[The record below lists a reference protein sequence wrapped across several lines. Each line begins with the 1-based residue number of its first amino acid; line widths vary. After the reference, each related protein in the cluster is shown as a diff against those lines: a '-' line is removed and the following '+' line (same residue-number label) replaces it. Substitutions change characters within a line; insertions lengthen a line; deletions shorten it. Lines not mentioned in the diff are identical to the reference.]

1 MAVMG
6 SQNNVDGAKP
16 KHGKVILLLENCI
29 LPPERLLSTPSIVDG
44 LDSNS
49 ETDLRILGCELI
61 QTSGKLLRLPQVA
74 MATGQVLFHRFYFSK
89 SFVRHSMEIVAMA
102 CITLASKIEE
112 APRRG
117 RDVINVFHHIK
128 QMKSGKT
135 IQPLIL
141 DQNYINLKNQVI
153 KAERRVLKELG
164 FCVHVKHPHKIIVT
178 LLQVLECEKNTKLM
192 QSSCTVVFASLIW
205 HLCVV
210 LRKLERNYMNDSL
223 RTDIF
228 VRYSPETIACACIY
242 LSARLLQIPL
252 PTSPPWYAVFS
263 VTEEDIQDTC
273 RRVLSIYTRKPDPD
287 ALEKKIEELKKA
299 HLEAKLRAK
308 MASGISTPILG
319 NGASFSPSSRNNS
332 PRQSPTQEVTATK
345 KKEEAKPAVERSP
358 RVDRTASNYI
368 PGIGAKRKAS
378 PSSPSPV
385 RSRKETSRQ
394 GHSSSSSNGGSPT
407 ALAAPQPARG
417 RTPPRS
423 YKESGSGLSSP
434 VRSKLE
440 DGRSKDSSNSKRH
453 TSHKRKRSAS
463 SLNTIIAITG
473 RRPRRS
479 GHGRTA
485 TIAQQLQPGGER
497 KPTWSCCT
505 KQGVASSSVHNHAN
519 ECLEE

>member
-1 MAVMG
+1 MISGVKMAVV
-6 SQNNVDGAKP
+6 SAQNNSDGAKP

-29 LPPERLLSTPSIVDG
+29 LPPERLLSTPSNADG
-44 LDSNS
+44 LDINA

-112 APRRG
+112 APRRI
-117 RDVINVFHHIK
+117 RDVVNIFHHIK
-128 QMKSGKT
+128 QVKGAKN

-178 LLQVLECEKNTKLM
+178 LLQVLDCEKNMKLM
-192 QSSCTVVFASLIW
+192 QAAW
-205 HLCVV
+205 
-210 LRKLERNYMNDSL
+210 NYMNDSL

-252 PTSPPWYAVFS
+252 PNQPPWYAVFN
-263 VTEEDIQDTC
+263 VQEEDIQDTC
-273 RRVLSIYTRKPDPD
+273 RRVLAIYCRKPDSE
-287 ALEKKIEELKKA
+287 ALEKKVEELKKA

-308 MASGISTPILG
+308 LASGTSTPTLG
-319 NGASFSPSSRNNS
+319 NGSSFSPSSRNNS
-332 PRQSPTQEVTATK
+332 PRQSPTLDSSTK
-345 KKEEAKPAVERSP
+345 KKEETKPVVERSP
-358 RVDRTASNYI
+358 RVDRTASNHI
-368 PGIGAKRKAS
+368 PGTGTKRKAS

-394 GHSSSSSNGGSPT
+394 GHSSSSSSGSSPPT
-407 ALAAPQPARG
+407 LGAPLVRG

-423 YKESGSGLSSP
+423 YKDSGSGLSSP

-453 TSHKRKRSAS
+453 SSHKRKRSIS
-463 SLNTIIAITG
+463 SRSRSRSPSHRHGSKKSSTSSHRSSRHKSPSGHSEHNHRHHRSSSSKKERSREGRNHRTAITA
-473 RRPRRS
+473 RR
-479 GHGRTA
+479 
-485 TIAQQLQPGGER
+485 
-497 KPTWSCCT
+497 
-505 KQGVASSSVHNHAN
+505 
-519 ECLEE
+519 

>member
-192 QSSCTVVFASLIW
+192 QSSW
-205 HLCVV
+205 
-210 LRKLERNYMNDSL
+210 NYMNDSL

-463 SLNTIIAITG
+463 SRSRSRSPSHRHSSKKSSGSSHRTSRHKSSPSGHSEHNHRHHRSSSKKERSRENRNHRTAITA
-473 RRPRRS
+473 RR
-479 GHGRTA
+479 
-485 TIAQQLQPGGER
+485 
-497 KPTWSCCT
+497 
-505 KQGVASSSVHNHAN
+505 
-519 ECLEE
+519 